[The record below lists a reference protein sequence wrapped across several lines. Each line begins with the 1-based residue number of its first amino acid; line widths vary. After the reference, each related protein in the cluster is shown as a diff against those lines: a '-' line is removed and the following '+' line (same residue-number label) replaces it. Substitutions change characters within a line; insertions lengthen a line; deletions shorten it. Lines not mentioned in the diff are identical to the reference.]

1 MKRLMAVALSL
12 SMCLTGCAMNT
23 RTTNTHALDRAAEQ
37 RAISDYAGQMHLGTR
52 LRATL
57 DDNRVVKG
65 TLVKKTSDA
74 IIVQPHGRVAEPL
87 MELLLTDLRA
97 VELEQTK
104 GGGTGKAIA
113 VGAAVGAG
121 VSLGVLML
129 LAALVWSD

>member
-65 TLVKKTSDA
+65 KAAERVRRSPSA
-74 IIVQPHGRVAEPL
+74 QPSAPESRSAC
-87 MELLLTDLRA
+87 
-97 VELEQTK
+97 
-104 GGGTGKAIA
+104 
-113 VGAAVGAG
+113 
-121 VSLGVLML
+121 
-129 LAALVWSD
+129 